1 MTNKIK
7 IDFVSDA
14 VCPWCAIGYTRLNQA
29 ISELNLHDEV
39 EIEWQPFFLNPDM
52 PLEGENIYDYGTRK
66 YGRTK
71 EEGDLNRAHITQL
84 GKEAGFTFNFTDE
97 TRVVNTRDAHTL
109 LDYLHG
115 TAKQT
120 EFKARLFEAYF
131 TEQKD
136 ISSRKVLEQELNALG
151 IVIPNLSM
159 VLADQG
165 IQERIARKASH
176 WNTIGISSVPTM
188 IFNNITVING
198 SQSVDSY
205 KQILNNSV
213 DQHQTANAGY

>member
-1 MTNKIK
+1 MNKKVK

-29 ISELNLHDEV
+29 ISELKLQDEI

-71 EEGDLNRAHITQL
+71 KEGDLNRANITQL

-115 TAKQT
+115 TVKQT

-131 TEQKD
+131 TEKKD
-136 ISSRKVLEQELNALG
+136 ISNRKVLKQELNDLG

-159 VLADQG
+159 VLDDQVA
-165 IQERIARKASH
+165 QERIANKATN
-176 WNTIGISSVPTM
+176 WITLGISTVPTM
-188 IFNNITVING
+188 IINNEIVING
-198 SQSVDSY
+198 SRSVESY
-205 KQILNNSV
+205 KQILHNSL
-213 DQHQTANAGY
+213 DQHHIASAS